1 MIYAAH
7 NISDNMQRL
16 IELRA
21 CGQCGVESGTQADLA
36 RKLEVSSTFVK
47 KLLTGDLARKLEVS
61 STFVKKLLTGDKTP
75 SVARLLEIARFFGVT
90 PNELLEAAE

>member
-47 KLLTGDLARKLEVS
+47 KLLTGE
-61 STFVKKLLTGDKTP
+61 KTP
-75 SVARLLEIARFFGVT
+75 SVPRLAEIARFFGVT
-90 PNELLEAAE
+90 PNDLLGAAE

>member
-1 MIYAAH
+1 MYAAH
-7 NISDNMQRL
+7 HIPDNMQRL

-36 RKLEVSSTFVK
+36 RELEVSRAFIGK
-47 KLLTGDLARKLEVS
+47 IMN
-61 STFVKKLLTGDKTP
+61 GDKTP
-75 SVARLLEIARFFGVT
+75 SVARMLEIARFFGVT